1 MSDVVV
7 QQVVAKARFR
17 NETIKGSLTRQTLHN
32 CVALS
37 FLKGNRISQQP
48 FMREKEATNG
58 YASNSPEMILSTTS
72 A

>member
-1 MSDVVV
+1 M
-7 QQVVAKARFR
+7 
-17 NETIKGSLTRQTLHN
+17 LHSQMAGTADN
-32 CVALS
+32 NGAFDFVIS
-37 FLKGNRISQQP
+37 KMGNRISQQP

>member
-7 QQVVAKARFR
+7 QQVVAKTRFR
-17 NETIKGSLTRQTLHN
+17 NYHEN
-32 CVALS
+32 VAQLCCRIL
-37 FLKGNRISQQP
+37 LKGNRISQQP

-58 YASNSPEMILSTTS
+58 YASHSPEMILSTTS